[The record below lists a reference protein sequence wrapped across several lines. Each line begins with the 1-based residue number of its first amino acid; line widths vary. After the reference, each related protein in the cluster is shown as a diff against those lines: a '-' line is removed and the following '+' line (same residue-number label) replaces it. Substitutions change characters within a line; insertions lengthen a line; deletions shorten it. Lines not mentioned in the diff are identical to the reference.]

1 MSTLWDWVLS
11 YCKNDVIKAERII
24 EELRYKALGLEESSE
39 EEDSDFES
47 ESEVESESELE
58 SDEEE
63 TIVIKRDKEG
73 FYRLE

>member
-1 MSTLWDWVLS
+1 MSTLWDWILK
-11 YCKNDVIKAERII
+11 YCKNDVVKAERMI
-24 EELRYKALGLEESSE
+24 EDLRYRALGLEDGSDT
-39 EEDSDFES
+39 EDSDFES

-63 TIVIKRDKEG
+63 TIEITRDKDG

>member
-1 MSTLWDWVLS
+1 MSTLWDWILS
-11 YCKNDVIKAERII
+11 YCKNDVVKAERMI
-24 EELRYKALGLEESSE
+24 EELRYKALECEESSE

-63 TIVIKRDKEG
+63 TIEITRDKDG
-73 FYRLE
+73 FYKLK